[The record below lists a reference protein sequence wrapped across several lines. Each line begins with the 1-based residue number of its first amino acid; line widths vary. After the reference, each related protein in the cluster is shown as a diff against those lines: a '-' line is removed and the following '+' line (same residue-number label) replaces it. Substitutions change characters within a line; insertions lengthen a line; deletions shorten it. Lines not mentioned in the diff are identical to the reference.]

1 MGYRE
6 AYWGDEIFSIWM
18 VMVFTLTSILKTN
31 TFYSCKLSLNLIFKS
46 LEIRTL
52 DKFILSLKEGFS

>member
-18 VMVFTLTSILKTN
+18 VMVFTWTSILQTN
-31 TFYSCKLSLNLIFKS
+31 TFYSCKLSLNLIF
-46 LEIRTL
+46 
-52 DKFILSLKEGFS
+52 